1 MKTKLNLFSAGIVIL
16 LLTFTPALVRAQSED
31 PGSPSTIVVNGKI
44 VNENQPGKVPEGLD
58 TMLHAWDQ
66 SQTEKPMLHGK
77 SLADGTF
84 KFEGVPADAGLTYAA
99 MVTYDDG
106 TYVSTESTLGKG
118 KTSLDLEVPIYEST
132 NDPAQVKIDQEHVLF
147 TFASD
152 GIEVKEFYLLSN
164 AGDRTV
170 KNTFL
175 TDDGKNGALKFTLPE
190 QAQYVNFEPQE
201 ENRFVTVAGGFVDT
215 VPFIPGLKSRQIIVN
230 FVVPYPEQNSFSYQA
245 PYPIDNMNFLFPAS
259 AGVTLTGE
267 GLTSGDTLT
276 TSDGSQILSY
286 SASNLKSG
294 QTLTVAFS
302 GRPKLTVTENNVKTG
317 TTVPANGVTLP
328 VVIAASML
336 GLGLVAGGVWWWRRP
351 RKEEDEVLE
360 EASDFQKVL
369 TEIAL
374 LDRAAERLEIEPE
387 TYRQQ
392 RAEMVAHAKMLI
404 NSKKPLQEGKEDI

>member
-1 MKTKLNLFSAGIVIL
+1 MKTKLQLISVAIVIL
-16 LLTFTPALVRAQSED
+16 LLTSTPAFVKAQSES
-31 PGSPSTIVVNGKI
+31 PGSSSTIVVTGRI

-99 MVTYDDG
+99 MVIYDDG
-106 TYVSTESTLGKG
+106 TYVSTESNLENG

-147 TFASD
+147 SFADD

-164 AGDRTV
+164 VGDRTV
-170 KNTFL
+170 KNTLL
-175 TDDGKNGALKFTLPE
+175 TGDGKNGALKFTLPE

-230 FVVPYPEQNSFSYQA
+230 FVVPYPEQNSFAYQA

-286 SASNLKSG
+286 TASNLKSG
-294 QTLTVAFS
+294 QTLKVAFS
-302 GRPKLTVTENNVKTG
+302 GRPKLTSSENNVKTG
-317 TTVPANGVTLP
+317 TTIPAKGVSLP
-328 VVIAASML
+328 VTIAAGVL

-351 RKEEDEVLE
+351 RKEEDEVLIE
-360 EASDFQKVL
+360 PSDFQRLL

-374 LDRAAERLEIEPE
+374 LDRAAERKEVEPE
-387 TYRQQ
+387 TYQQQ
-392 RAEMVAHAKMLI
+392 RAEMVEHAKMLI
-404 NSKKPLQEGKEDI
+404 ISKDPLLEGKEDK